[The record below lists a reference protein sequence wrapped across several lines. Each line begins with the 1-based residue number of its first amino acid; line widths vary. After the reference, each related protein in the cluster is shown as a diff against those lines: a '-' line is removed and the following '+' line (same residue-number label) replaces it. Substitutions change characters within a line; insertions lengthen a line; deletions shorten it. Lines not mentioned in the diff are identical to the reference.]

1 MTELKR
7 PERYLQPESIKPEL
21 KEVTEFYTRK
31 VTDYQHHLK
40 QLNEYADALENEISV
55 LKEAPKVEV
64 LLDNMAKRLVVI
76 PRLVADFIESEN
88 HNGHNREGT
97 LVFKHYNS
105 YKGNGNCSELHEW
118 IADNFDT
125 FLEAIVN
132 DYTVEKE
139 QLYYLKNKLTN
150 KYLLEHKVDL
160 YFDEDE
166 LNEESS
172 YWKTKFNQSEIDKLI
187 IGSYEQIEID
197 EWIRY
202 ILNRFKNYTIADIN
216 LWKLGI

>member
-97 LVFKHYNS
+97 LVFEHYNS

>member
-55 LKEAPKVEV
+55 LKETPKVEV

-97 LVFKHYNS
+97 LVFEHYNS

-139 QLYYLKNKLTN
+139 KLYYLKNKLTN

-187 IGSYEQIEID
+187 IGSYDQIEID
-197 EWIRY
+197 EWICY
-202 ILNRFKNYTIADIN
+202 ILN
-216 LWKLGI
+216 LWNLGI

>member
-55 LKEAPKVEV
+55 LKETPKVEV

-97 LVFKHYNS
+97 LVFEHYNS

-132 DYTVEKE
+132 GYTVEKE
-139 QLYYLKNKLTN
+139 KLYYLKNKLTN

-187 IGSYEQIEID
+187 IGSYDQIEID
-197 EWIRY
+197 EWICY
-202 ILNRFKNYTIADIN
+202 ILN
-216 LWKLGI
+216 LWNLGI

>member
-97 LVFKHYNS
+97 LVFEHYNS

-132 DYTVEKE
+132 GYTVEKE
-139 QLYYLKNKLTN
+139 KLYYLKNKLTN

-172 YWKTKFNQSEIDKLI
+172 YWKTKFNQSEIDKLN

-197 EWIRY
+197 EWI
-202 ILNRFKNYTIADIN
+202 I
-216 LWKLGI
+216 

>member
-55 LKEAPKVEV
+55 LKETPKVEV

-97 LVFKHYNS
+97 LVFEHYNS

-172 YWKTKFNQSEIDKLI
+172 YWKTKFNQSEIDKLN
-187 IGSYEQIEID
+187 IGSYDQIEID

>member
-55 LKEAPKVEV
+55 LKETPKVEV

-97 LVFKHYNS
+97 LVFEHYNS

-139 QLYYLKNKLTN
+139 KLYYLKNKLTN

-187 IGSYEQIEID
+187 IGSYDQIEID
-197 EWIRY
+197 E
-202 ILNRFKNYTIADIN
+202 
-216 LWKLGI
+216 

>member
-97 LVFKHYNS
+97 LVFEHYNS

-202 ILNRFKNYTIADIN
+202 ILNRFKNYKIADIN